1 MLRERPKSYGQDQDR
16 DCRTAKSARESQL
29 ARYIWKNRWN
39 IDTTIPCEMDSM
51 PGLWS
56 VLQWKCL
63 VSESR
68 ETKEKQTMKPLFSA
82 VYTLKMILPGGWTPY
97 VCCPWHSVY
106 WQVSKC
112 LQLTQW
118 RILDPYHF
126 FTTVQ
131 DYSFQCLI
139 YTQHTLLGA
148 LCIRVRVQLP
158 RIKCQS
164 ISFMLAPQC
173 TAFPARDVC
182 KPEQSPHEWVEYH
195 MLFHAI

>member
-1 MLRERPKSYGQDQDR
+1 MSILLCVIRYFHMYCYNIQWCHSLAGYAEDRPKSYGQDQDR

-82 VYTLKMILPGGWTPY
+82 VYTLKMILPGGWTPCLLPMAFCLLTGLQMSATDPVANSWSLPFLHY
-97 VCCPWHSVY
+97 CAGLFISV
-106 WQVSKC
+106 S
-112 LQLTQW
+112 
-118 RILDPYHF
+118 D
-126 FTTVQ
+126 
-131 DYSFQCLI
+131 I
-139 YTQHTLLGA
+139 YTTYTFRSFVHQSEGTFE
-148 LCIRVRVQLP
+148 
-158 RIKCQS
+158 RIDE
-164 ISFMLAPQC
+164 
-173 TAFPARDVC
+173 T
-182 KPEQSPHEWVEYH
+182 
-195 MLFHAI
+195 